1 MFILLVEL
9 NLAKCGLPKKVQ
21 NLFLSFESSKAR
33 KISLDGRNQD
43 PGEPRV
49 GQVRG
54 GGRIFFPSSRGGLTL
69 DDTMTAAM

>member
-9 NLAKCGLPKKVQ
+9 NLAKCRLPKKVQ

-33 KISLDGRNQD
+33 KISLGGRNQD
-43 PGEPRV
+43 PGDPRV

-54 GGRIFFPSSRGGLTL
+54 GEDFFSFKQGGGN
-69 DDTMTAAM
+69 

>member
-54 GGRIFFPSSRGGLTL
+54 GAGFFFLQAGG
-69 DDTMTAAM
+69 D

>member
-54 GGRIFFPSSRGGLTL
+54 RGGGFFFLQAGG
-69 DDTMTAAM
+69 D

>member
-9 NLAKCGLPKKVQ
+9 NLAKCRLPKKVQ

-33 KISLDGRNQD
+33 KISLGRRNQY
-43 PGEPRV
+43 PGDPRV

-54 GGRIFFPSSRGGLTL
+54 GGFFFLHVGGGT
-69 DDTMTAAM
+69 DPG